1 VVNVLDF
8 LMVRCHVSVIL
19 VKRCVLLQFY
29 QMSLSCIMHALSL
42 VFNSWAQSV
51 PQVYTNDA
59 VQRMYHGLHD
69 GLVEVQDLSYR
80 PYHFYHMMVTFV
92 FAGY

>member
-1 VVNVLDF
+1 
-8 LMVRCHVSVIL
+8 
-19 VKRCVLLQFY
+19 
-29 QMSLSCIMHALSL
+29 MHALSL

-92 FAGY
+92 FAGYWCTHFYDYVLYKFPIDSDIV

>member
-1 VVNVLDF
+1 
-8 LMVRCHVSVIL
+8 
-19 VKRCVLLQFY
+19 
-29 QMSLSCIMHALSL
+29 MHALSL

-59 VQRMYHGLHD
+59 VQRMYHGSHD
-69 GLVEVQDLSYR
+69 GLVEVQDLSY
-80 PYHFYHMMVTFV
+80 FYHMMVTFV